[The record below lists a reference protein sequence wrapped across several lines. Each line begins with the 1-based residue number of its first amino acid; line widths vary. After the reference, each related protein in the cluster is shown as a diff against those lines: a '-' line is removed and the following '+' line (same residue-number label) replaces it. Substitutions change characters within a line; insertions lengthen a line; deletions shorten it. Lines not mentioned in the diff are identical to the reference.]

1 MIIEVF
7 MAFFGVVAFA
17 VLLGVPKSEWI
28 FAGTTGGI
36 GRAAFIVFKALLA
49 SSVYGTFI
57 AAVFITFFARL
68 FAVKRRIP
76 GIIYLRSGVFPLVP
90 GSSIYY
96 TAYHIF
102 YNERDLAAA
111 TGTAALTH
119 ALALAFGIM
128 ISFQI
133 PQKFFNNVLGRR

>member
-7 MAFFGVVAFA
+7 MAFLGVVAFA

-28 FAGTTGGI
+28 FAGITGGI
-36 GRAAFIVFKALLA
+36 GRAAFIVFGALLA

-68 FAVKRRIP
+68 FAVKEIP
-76 GIIYLRSGVFPLVP
+76 NYIFKKWGLSIVP

-102 YNERDLAAA
+102 YNERDLAAV

-119 ALALAFGIM
+119 AAA
-128 ISFQI
+128 
-133 PQKFFNNVLGRR
+133 PPLGL